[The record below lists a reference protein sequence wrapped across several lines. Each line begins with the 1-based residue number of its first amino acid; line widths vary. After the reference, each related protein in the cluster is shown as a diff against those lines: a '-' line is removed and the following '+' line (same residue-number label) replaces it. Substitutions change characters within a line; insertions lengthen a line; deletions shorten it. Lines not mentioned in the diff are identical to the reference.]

1 MVRFTLKPFQPW
13 NPVLMQACVSPATRM
28 ADVLRGVG
36 ADIFLL
42 SVETELRSLCQQ
54 TELDLFIVYLTAQ
67 SLTQD
72 NTAWNDLMLGE

>member
-1 MVRFTLKPFQPW
+1 
-13 NPVLMQACVSPATRM
+13 M